1 MTKNV
6 WGKAKGLQN
15 NQRGN
20 KKLLNTRRISSSFF
34 DKRILNLMQR
44 KFIMTITILFLRLIT
59 HNLKMV
65 VFTRGESLLKYH
77 RAVDERRHGEEAED
91 EEQRSPRKNQNHKGP
106 AIRVGALRPPIPETP
121 KHQSKVPIDPRFH
134 RMFHDSTFSF
144 SSSAAALDKRGKLK
158 NVEDSQNPLR
168 KYYRRAADEQDDEED
183 DEEEEEEED
192 DEESEIG
199 HLKSGSE
206 SENSSRGDDSTS
218 SDEDEVENV
227 PVIEKETKR
236 LAIVNMDWSQVRA
249 IDLYVLLTSFL
260 PKDGQLMSVTVYPS
274 EVGLKCMEEE
284 AVHGPI
290 GLFDSD
296 KNKSDGSDEDDDDKE
311 IDDEKIRAYEKRRM
325 RYYYAV
331 VECDSVA
338 TADYLYKTCD
348 GTEFERTSNVL
359 DLRFIPD
366 SMEFK
371 HPPRDVAT
379 EVPTNY
385 EGLDFHT
392 RALQHSKINLTWE
405 EDEPQRS
412 KILRRKFNADQ
423 LAKLELDEFLASDD
437 GESSDDEEADDQS
450 GKEVKKERYRA
461 LLTGGN
467 GSDVEGDE
475 NDKDMEVTFNTGL
488 ENLSKRILEKSKQ
501 KESESVWEATL
512 RKSREKKL
520 ARRNRS
526 KKSSEDDCSDTD
538 TEASEDFEQP
548 DDFFI
553 KEPVSKNDKVGKGT
567 GKGKKQKG
575 DDADQGVS
583 RAELE
588 LLLADDQ
595 GAEQSLKG
603 YNLKPKKTKGKR
615 EEDIPSEDKIPE
627 VDDDDRFS
635 ALLKTSHFALD
646 PTDPMFERSA
656 TYVRRLAQKQDAR
669 KHARSLKR
677 KAQLAQEKKRAND
690 KRIKRS
696 KKDAP
701 TQSDGASKKKDK
713 HGLASTIQSLKEKAK
728 ALRCEAVL

>member
-1 MTKNV
+1 MEKNMGKKQKTKGNEAPERTKTIEDPRFASV
-6 WGKAKGLQN
+6 HSDPRF
-15 NQRGN
+15 QR
-20 KKLLNTRRISSSFF
+20 
-34 DKRILNLMQR
+34 
-44 KFIMTITILFLRLIT
+44 
-59 HNLKMV
+59 
-65 VFTRGESLLKYH
+65 
-77 RAVDERRHGEEAED
+77 
-91 EEQRSPRKNQNHKGP
+91 P
-106 AIRVGALRPPIPETP
+106 P

-134 RMFHDSTFSF
+134 RMFHDSTFS
-144 SSSAAALDKRGKLK
+144 SSSTALDKRGKLK
-158 NVEDSQNPLR
+158 NVKDSQNPLR
-168 KYYRRAADEQDDEED
+168 KYYRRAADEQDDEE
-183 DEEEEEEED
+183 EEEEEEEEG
-192 DEESEIG
+192 DEETEIG
-199 HLKSGSE
+199 DLKSGSE
-206 SENSSRGDDSTS
+206 SENSSSGDDSTS
-218 SDEDEVENV
+218 SDEDESELEEEEVENV

-274 EVGLKCMEEE
+274 EFGLKCMEEE

-296 KNKSDGSDEDDDDKE
+296 KNKSDDSDEDDDDKE

-467 GSDVEGDE
+467 GSDVEGEE

-512 RKSREKKL
+512 RKRREKKL

-553 KEPVSKNDKVGKGT
+553 EEPASKNDKVGKGT

-575 DDADQGVS
+575 DDVDQGVS

-669 KHARSLKR
+669 KHVKPANLSELPPDDT
-677 KAQLAQEKKRAND
+677 AAEKEEKLQ
-690 KRIKRS
+690 S
-696 KKDAP
+696 ES
-701 TQSDGASKKKDK
+701 SDGASKKKDK

>member
-1 MTKNV
+1 MGVKSENNNMEEKKQKQKQKQKTKT
-6 WGKAKGLQN
+6 KEAP
-15 NQRGN
+15 
-20 KKLLNTRRISSSFF
+20 
-34 DKRILNLMQR
+34 
-44 KFIMTITILFLRLIT
+44 
-59 HNLKMV
+59 
-65 VFTRGESLLKYH
+65 
-77 RAVDERRHGEEAED
+77 ERRTETIED
-91 EEQRSPRKNQNHKGP
+91 PRFALVQFDPRFQRP
-106 AIRVGALRPPIPETP
+106 P
-121 KHQSKVPIDPRFH
+121 KHQSKVPIDPRFQ
-134 RMFHDSTFSF
+134 RMFHDSTFS
-144 SSSAAALDKRGKLK
+144 SSPTAAVDKRGKPN
-158 NVEDSQNPLR
+158 NVRDSQNHLR
-168 KYYRRAADEQDDEED
+168 KYYRQDDEDEDED
-183 DEEEEEEED
+183 DEEKKKDIKVAVVDD
-192 DEESEIG
+192 DEEIEIG
-199 HLKSGSE
+199 GSKSGTESQSE
-206 SENSSRGDDSTS
+206 LEEE
-218 SDEDEVENV
+218 SDGGRCRRRRRRRRRRRLLMRMRVENV

-249 IDLYVLLTSFL
+249 VDLYVLLTSFL
-260 PKDGQLMSVTVYPS
+260 PKNGQLMSVTVYPS
-274 EVGLKCMEEE
+274 EFGLKCMEEE

-296 KNKSDGSDEDDDDKE
+296 KDESNDSDDNDDNEE
-311 IDDEKIRAYEKRRM
+311 IGDEKIRAYEKRRM

-338 TADYLYKTCD
+338 TADCLYKTCD

-392 RALQHSKINLTWE
+392 RALQHSKPNLTWE

-450 GKEVKKERYRA
+450 GKEVKKEKYLP
-461 LLTGGN
+461 LLKDEN
-467 GSDVEGDE
+467 GSDVEAEE
-475 NDKDMEVTFNTGL
+475 NDKDMEVTFNSGL
-488 ENLSKRILEKSKQ
+488 ENLSKRRHEKSKQ
-501 KESESVWEATL
+501 ESETVWEASL

-520 ARRNRS
+520 ARRNKS
-526 KKSSEDDCSDTD
+526 NKSSEVESSDAD

-553 KEPVSKNDKVGKGT
+553 EEPTSKNDKVGKGT
-567 GKGKKQKG
+567 RKEKKQKG
-575 DDADQGVS
+575 NDVDQGVS

-588 LLLADDQ
+588 LLLADNQ

-615 EEDIPSEDKIPE
+615 VKDIPSEDKIPE
-627 VDDDDRFS
+627 VDDNDPRFEARFNS
-635 ALLKTSHFALD
+635 FDFALD

-656 TYVRRLAQKQDAR
+656 TYVRMLAQKQKGAG
-669 KHARSLKR
+669 KHVKPANLSELPPDTAAEEDEELQSESVSKDKSKYEMLSKARSLKR
-677 KAQLAQEKKRAND
+677 KAQLAEEKKRAND

-696 KKDAP
+696 KKHAP
-701 TQSDGASKKKDK
+701 MQSDGTLQKKDK
-713 HGLASTIQSLKEKAK
+713 HGLSRTIQSLKEKAK
-728 ALRCEAVL
+728 ALRN